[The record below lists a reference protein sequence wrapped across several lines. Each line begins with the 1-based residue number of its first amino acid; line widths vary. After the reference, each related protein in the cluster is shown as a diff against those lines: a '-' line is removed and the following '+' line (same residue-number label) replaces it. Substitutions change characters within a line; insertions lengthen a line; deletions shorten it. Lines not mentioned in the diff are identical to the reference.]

1 MRAGRARQASVSGH
15 GVQGARGVQAS
26 RSAGEPAR
34 GRRRTRRRQERKG
47 AQSAGGQAATR
58 AAGAGVGARGAE
70 RERAKPA
77 AWARGARGLSVPV
90 RAGWASW
97 LVSWASFG
105 AQCTWL
111 SFDSVFGPVRLG
123 IFLSH
128 LMNTVHFKI
137 NFRKKIFIK
146 FN

>member
-1 MRAGRARQASVSGH
+1 MARRALGACRRAGARARADAQAR
-15 GVQGARGVQAS
+15 A
-26 RSAGEPAR
+26 E
-34 GRRRTRRRQERKG
+34 RRR
-47 AQSAGGQAATR
+47 AGGSAE
-58 AAGAGVGARGAE
+58 AGAGVGARGAG
-70 RERAKPA
+70 RERVEHA
-77 AWARGARGLSVPV
+77 AWARGARGLGVPV
-90 RAGWASW
+90 RAGWACW

-128 LMNTVHFKI
+128 IMNTVHCKI
-137 NFRKKIFIK
+137 NFRKKKNFK